1 MNNKLLLI
9 VLLLGIILFV
19 LRKKSISRED
29 MIDFLNIRVGYENG
43 VWTKLSDE
51 ELRTVYKPLALV
63 KQNITPATGDYLAA
77 VEIGR
82 KYGLKT
88 FM

>member
-9 VLLLGIILFV
+9 VILLCIILFV
-19 LRKKSISRED
+19 LRKKSISREE
-29 MIDFLNIRVGYENG
+29 MIDFLNINVGYENG

-51 ELRTVYKPLALV
+51 ELRTVYKPLALI
-63 KQNITPATGDYLAA
+63 KQQVTPATGDYLAA

-82 KYGLKT
+82 KYNLNT
-88 FM
+88 FK